1 MKQTEKRAIANKLK
15 AFVAGKESQNAAAKT
30 LRGVSSATISQVLN
44 DKWELISDEMWRT
57 IATQIG
63 YDPRRWAV
71 VETEGYRRMYH
82 VLSDAQENSLVFAV
96 VGDAGCGKSQAIKAY
111 AESNRGVLVLSCSE
125 YWNRKHFLTELLQSM
140 GVESAGT
147 TVVDMMRDAVYQ
159 LKRREGLLLV
169 LDEADKLSDQ
179 VLHFFITL
187 YNQLEETVGIVL
199 CATQY
204 LDKRIRRGVANN
216 RKGYREIFS
225 RVGRKFIPMPV
236 VNGGDIEAVCVA
248 NGVTDRRVIADIK
261 EDSDCDLRRVKRLV
275 HAYKQK
281 ASAD

>member
-1 MKQTEKRAIANKLK
+1 MKQTEKRAIADKLK